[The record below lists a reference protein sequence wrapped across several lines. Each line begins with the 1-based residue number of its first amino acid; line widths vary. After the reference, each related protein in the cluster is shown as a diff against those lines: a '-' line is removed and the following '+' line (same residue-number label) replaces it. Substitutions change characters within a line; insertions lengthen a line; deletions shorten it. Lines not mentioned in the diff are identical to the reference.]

1 MSGSLSSLVSR
12 HLAANSSGESAGL
25 GGLANQMLSLVHR
38 DGDLKDLTP
47 LFECGS
53 YESLRTLVFILSEIG
68 TRAAEA
74 TGWLEVMLESSDDY
88 VRYYA
93 VVAVQHSGSLE
104 AGEVTAKAVR
114 LIGSD
119 PTRLA
124 VVRFLAFGSLRQL
137 KTCIPYLDDSLSE
150 SLSWLTEGHYADAGV
165 RLRDPDL
172 ALALVGLAGAARLRE
187 VSPRAFEE
195 ARESRR
201 GEIARAAIWL
211 SRFQVLPTDE
221 SDILH
226 RIRAKEPP
234 LN

>member
-1 MSGSLSSLVSR
+1 M
-12 HLAANSSGESAGL
+12 LA
-25 GGLANQMLSLVHR
+25 LVHR

-53 YESLRTLVFILSEIG
+53 HESLRTLVFILSEIG

-137 KTCIPYLDDSLSE
+137 KTCIP
-150 SLSWLTEGHYADAGV
+150 
-165 RLRDPDL
+165 
-172 ALALVGLAGAARLRE
+172 
-187 VSPRAFEE
+187 
-195 ARESRR
+195 
-201 GEIARAAIWL
+201 
-211 SRFQVLPTDE
+211 
-221 SDILH
+221 
-226 RIRAKEPP
+226 
-234 LN
+234 